1 MDRNFAVIH
10 VATVKGEHK
19 ELHKPGRYVSKTPM
33 RAAKKALSKICAKH
47 AIKGACTLVI
57 TLKEITRG
65 SDHKEYVY
73 KVKRIVKPVVVER
86 KDKST
91 TTFRYALTA
100 ERVKHH
106 AKPVAKKTAKPKTA
120 TKKVKMAKKTTK
132 K

>member
-1 MDRNFAVIH
+1 MDRNFSVIH
-10 VATVKGEHK
+10 VTTVKGEVK

-47 AIKGACTLVI
+47 NIKGACTLVI

-65 SDHKEYVY
+65 SDHKQYVY
-73 KVKRIVKPVVVER
+73 KVKRVVKPITIER

-100 ERVKHH
+100 ERVKKHLDKKH
-106 AKPVAKKTAKPKTA
+106 SVVKKPSKKSSK
-120 TKKVKMAKKTTK
+120 
-132 K
+132 